1 MKVLLFDNTQMICR
15 EGRMYCVDGTG
26 RFAKELVDLG
36 HEVTMFGQNISDPAS
51 ISNFD
56 IEANGIKVKSY
67 RRGRI
72 KVWDYLVLYFYAL
85 KAAFKSDFVYLFY
98 PTSYSYFILLC
109 RLFRIKYGLYIRGT
123 VGVDSRVSK
132 MIYKRA
138 SLVCTVSDVF
148 TDKVNAV
155 NKNGVAHTI
164 KPMTPYS
171 EKDIINRSY
180 KTPDFFNLMIL
191 CRIEKEKGISELLN
205 AIVHLKHQT
214 TKKFHLNI
222 IGDGGYLAES
232 KKIVEDLG
240 ISSQVSFIGAI
251 NDKAEKQKWFENSD
265 IYILPTYH
273 EGFPRTLYEAMIYG
287 TPIITTLVGGI
298 PALMKDGVNC
308 LAIEKQSVNS
318 IVEKLNY
325 AMDHYDEMIQYALTA
340 KETVFKVVDS
350 HRPTHAQDVDRAV
363 RSINRNNR

>member
-1 MKVLLFDNTQMICR
+1 MVCR
-15 EGRMYCVDGTG
+15 EGRLYCVEGTG
-26 RFAKELVDLG
+26 KFAKELVSLG
-36 HEVTMFGQNISDPAS
+36 NEVIMFGQNVNDSAS

-56 IEANGIKVKSY
+56 IEANGIKTQSY
-67 RRGRI
+67 RRGKN
-72 KVWDYLVLYFYAL
+72 KVWDYFMLYFHAL
-85 KAAFKSDFVYLFY
+85 KTALKSDFVYLFY

-109 RLFRIKYGLYIRGT
+109 RLFGIKYGLYIRGT
-123 VGVDSRVSK
+123 VGVDSHVSR

-138 SLVCTVSDVF
+138 SLVCTVSDIF
-148 TDKVNAV
+148 TDKVNNV
-155 NKNGVAHTI
+155 NKNRVAHTI

-171 EKDIINRSY
+171 EKDIINRTY
-180 KTPDFFNLMIL
+180 KTPEIFNLMIL

-205 AIVHLKHQT
+205 AIVYLKHQAT
-214 TKKFHLNI
+214 YKFHLNI
-222 IGDGGYLAES
+222 VGDGGYLAES

-240 ISSQVSFIGAI
+240 ISDQVSFIGAI
-251 NDKAEKQKWFENSD
+251 NDKAEKQKWFEDSD

-308 LAIEKQSVNS
+308 LAIEKQSVSS

-350 HRPTHAQDVDRAV
+350 HRPTHAQDVHNAIV
-363 RSINRNNR
+363 ALK